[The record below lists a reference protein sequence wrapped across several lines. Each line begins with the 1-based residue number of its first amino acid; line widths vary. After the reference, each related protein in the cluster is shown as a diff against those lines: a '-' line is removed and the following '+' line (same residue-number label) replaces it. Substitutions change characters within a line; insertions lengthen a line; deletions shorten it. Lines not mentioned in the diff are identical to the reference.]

1 MAHGIGRSSGGR
13 TTKIHAVCDERG
25 RPWTFVLTPGNIPDI
40 SVAQQCISS
49 LSPSCEM
56 VADKGY
62 DGDVLRQWLIERGT
76 TPVIPP
82 MRHRR
87 KPLPYNKAV
96 YAKRN
101 VIERLFC
108 KLKDWRRIATRDD
121 RKVTNSR
128 AAITIAAIVS
138 CWL

>member
-1 MAHGIGRSSGGR
+1 M
-13 TTKIHAVCDERG
+13 
-25 RPWTFVLTPGNIPDI
+25 
-40 SVAQQCISS
+40 
-49 LSPSCEM
+49 SPSREL

-62 DGDVLRQWLIERGT
+62 DGDVLRQWLIDRGT

-82 MRHRR
+82 MRHRT
-87 KPLPYNKAV
+87 KHLPYNKAV
-96 YAKRN
+96 YAQRN

-108 KLKDWRRIATRDD
+108 RLKDWRRIATRYD
-121 RKVTNSR
+121 RKINNYL